1 MAKDKTSVR
10 ILVAN
15 DVDGVR
21 YQPNQ
26 LVIFDAAVAKGLVK
40 DGKADDSK
48 EALDYLA
55 SEGVKPI
62 EHGKVEEDVKK
73 DDKNKS

>member
-1 MAKDKTSVR
+1 MAKDKTDVR

-15 DVDGVR
+15 DVDGKR

-26 LVIFDAAVAKGLVK
+26 LVRFDAAVAKNLVK

-48 EALDYLA
+48 EGIEYLA
-55 SEGVKPI
+55 ADGVKLV
-62 EHGKVEEDVKK
+62 EHAKVDEEKQQATD
-73 DDKNKS
+73 